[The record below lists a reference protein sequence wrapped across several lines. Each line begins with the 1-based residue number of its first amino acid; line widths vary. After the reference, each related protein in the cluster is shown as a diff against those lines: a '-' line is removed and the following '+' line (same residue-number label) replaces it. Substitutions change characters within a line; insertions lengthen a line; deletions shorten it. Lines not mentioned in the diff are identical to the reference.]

1 MRAPLRPLR
10 LISASLLYLVLTAH
24 PARAFDF
31 DGGFGPAFP
40 KFVKSIE
47 EQGGAPVAG
56 PSTAAVSS
64 ELQIFWEN
72 LKRDTFDNLC
82 KSAEIKLNKEGKLEN
97 VLGLGGEFKR
107 YLRKDPKGKLFL
119 VDEVKAELTTALGH
133 DLLSIPDIGPLNINF
148 SGVLQ
153 GKSLVVQPLEND
165 EYCKELLTLAKLY
178 KVKTVLPASARR
190 IAEMKPGE
198 LWKVPLILRMGFG
211 IGVGTVI
218 NEVVNVS
225 VSAGLSRESKPSV
238 TLYRLDAGTL
248 RLRLRLDRIEV
259 KSVGASA
266 STLEIP
272 MENIGLISGENLLA
286 REINRSW
293 AREVN
298 NYIAAR
304 LSYGHSR
311 FSGKKL
317 LLEFVLNPGNP
328 EQMASL
334 ENFLQG
340 DFGIL
345 KRFIELGL
353 RFNNISEDDET
364 SSGLGEIA
372 GTAEQAGQAINSDS
386 SFAGTDLYHGH
397 SDGFNIQIPVLHTHN
412 SSWSSSYNRYQSL
425 DNEGETLH
433 VNQQRRVSNGSSLDV
448 PFLGKMTKYDSQKNV
463 YVVNRESKDG
473 TVTRPVFMY
482 QQYEGF
488 VRRSDGTARDMV
500 ENANGVLRYVG
511 MGGNGTDNSNSVPAN
526 LIFPALPQAPYD
538 PYAEDVYTQTSKTYR
553 AAVMGFKLL
562 INERGVQ
569 DIIFAPARAIMRAYL
584 NMMCELY
591 GAIIRKVSELF
602 TIGKSEKVEYDAALM
617 RKALGVSANT
627 DYENPTDDP
636 MNTVYFLARDAG
648 RVIKDFASVKDA
660 ATWKAQSEKLS
671 EVAAGKSK
679 SGLKYEDLLKVAVQ
693 LVNPLDVF
701 AEVYLHTDKRRD
713 GEADVTQNYQFFNTG
728 GNNFDNTISGVNQMR
743 ERFAEPSLLGD

>member
-1 MRAPLRPLR
+1 MALPLRPLC
-10 LISASLLYLVLTAH
+10 LISASLLYLVLTA
-24 PARAFDF
+24 PAARALDF
-31 DGGFGPAFP
+31 DRGFGPAFP
-40 KFVKSIE
+40 KFVKSME

-72 LKRDTFDNLC
+72 LKKDTFDNLC
-82 KSAEIKLNKEGKLEN
+82 KSAEIKLNKEGKIEN
-97 VLGLGGEFKR
+97 VLGLGAEFKR
-107 YLRKDPKGKLFL
+107 YLRKDPKGRLFL
-119 VDEVKAELTTALGH
+119 VDEVKVELSTVLGH
-133 DLLSIPDIGPLNINF
+133 ELLSVPDVGPLNVNF

-165 EYCKELLTLAKLY
+165 QYCKELLTLAKLY

-190 IAEMKPGE
+190 IAGMKPGE
-198 LWKVPLILRMGFG
+198 LWKLPLILRMGFG
-211 IGVGTVI
+211 VGIGTAI
-218 NEVVNVS
+218 NEFLNVS
-225 VSAGLSRESKPSV
+225 VSVGLSRESKPSV
-238 TLYRLDAGTL
+238 TLYRLDADTL

-259 KSVGASA
+259 KSVGASV
-266 STLEIP
+266 SSLEIP
-272 MENIGLISGENLLA
+272 MENIGLISAENMLA
-286 REINRSW
+286 REINRAW
-293 AREVN
+293 AREIN
-298 NYIAAR
+298 NYITTK

-317 LLEFVLNPGNP
+317 LLEFVLNPNNP

-334 ENFLQG
+334 EKFLQG

-372 GTAEQAGQAINSDS
+372 GTAAQAGEAIDSDS

-397 SDGFNIQIPVLHTHN
+397 SDNFNIQIPVLHTHN

-425 DNEGETLH
+425 DNDGETLH
-433 VNQQRRVSNGSSLDV
+433 VNQQSRVSNGSSLDI

-511 MGGNGTDNSNSVPAN
+511 MGGNGTDNSNSVPSN
-526 LIFPALPQAPYD
+526 LIFPALPEIPAD
-538 PYAEDVYTQTSKTYR
+538 PYSDTYASTPSKTYR

-591 GAIIRKVSELF
+591 GAIIRKVADLF
-602 TIGKSEKVEYDAALM
+602 TIGKEGKVAYDEALM
-617 RKALGVSANT
+617 RKALGVSANAY
-627 DYENPTDDP
+627 YENPTDNP

-648 RVIKDFASVKDA
+648 RVIKDLASVKDA
-660 ATWKAQSEKLS
+660 ATWKGQSEKLS

-679 SGLKYEDLLKVAVQ
+679 SGLKYEDFLKVAVQ
-693 LVNPLDVF
+693 LVDPLDVS

-728 GNNFDNTISGVNQMR
+728 ANNFDSTISGVNQMR
-743 ERFAEPSLLGD
+743 ERFAEPSLLSD